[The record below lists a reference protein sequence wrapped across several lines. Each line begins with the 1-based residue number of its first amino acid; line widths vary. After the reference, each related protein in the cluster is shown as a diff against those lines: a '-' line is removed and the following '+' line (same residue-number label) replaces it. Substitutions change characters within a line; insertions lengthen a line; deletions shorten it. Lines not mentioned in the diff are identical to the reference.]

1 MSLFREWLLLLS
13 DTNRLNKIMD
23 GDDLVT
29 GFIADIKNRFND
41 LDDNLANDTGS
52 LFVDPFASNGMHAK
66 TSTSPLTP
74 VSNND
79 AVQKKVIFST
89 PFNF

>member
-1 MSLFREWLLLLS
+1 MKKSICAAMRGLYNPDFEK
-13 DTNRLNKIMD
+13 DNC
-23 GDDLVT
+23 GV

-66 TSTSPLTP
+66 PSTSPLTP